1 MKGLAVQAEGV
12 VVRCEERDAVVQV
25 QRSSGCGRCH
35 EPGGCG
41 GAEAARCSEYRVG
54 NPLGAQPGQRVL
66 IEVPEGSALR
76 AAGLGYGLPL
86 AGVLGGAFVG
96 MLLLGGDVG
105 SALGGLVGLALG
117 FGLARCLGLSHARR
131 PRIAGVLS

>member
-1 MKGLAVQAEGV
+1 M
-12 VVRCEERDAVVQV
+12 VQV
-25 QRSSGCGRCH
+25 QRSSGCGRCN

-54 NPLGAQPGQRVL
+54 NLLGALPGQRVL

-76 AAGLGYGLPL
+76 AAGLAYGLPL

-96 MLLLGGDVG
+96 MLLVEGDVG
-105 SALGGLVGLALG
+105 SVLGGLGGLVLA
-117 FGLARCLGLSHARR
+117 FGLTRWLGLSYSRR
-131 PRIAGVLS
+131 PRIAGVLP